1 LEVLVIKKIFL
12 RSLFFFDLIFLD
24 QTLKFFVVGN
34 LSEGSPKIILIKNLL
49 IVTYKKNVGIAFGL
63 FSNLNKYVIVFFIL
77 FIIFLFIVF
86 IFKINIKNCSKNSFI
101 LILAGAGS
109 NLLDRLIR
117 NFVVDY
123 IELSFF
129 PYIFNLADIYIVFG
143 FSLMVYFFIFKS
155 KKLQKTNRKR
165 VKWY

>member
-1 LEVLVIKKIFL
+1 M
-12 RSLFFFDLIFLD
+12 FLD
-24 QTLKFFVVGN
+24 QAIKFWVTEN
-34 LSEGSPKIILIKNLL
+34 LMESSPKILLIKNFL
-49 IVTYKKNVGIAFGL
+49 IVTYKKNIGIAFGL

-86 IFKINIKNCSKNSFI
+86 IFKVNIKNCSKNFFI
-101 LILAGAGS
+101 LILAGTGS

-129 PYIFNLADIYIVFG
+129 PYIFNLADVYIVFG
-143 FSLMVYFFIFKS
+143 FSLMTYFFIFKN
-155 KKLQKTNRKR
+155 KKTNRKR